1 MLGAAASMVSKI
13 TSKGQITL
21 PKKVR
26 DKLGVRAG
34 DYLAY
39 EVAGN
44 TVKLRKA
51 QPLDLPWLRAVSR
64 TLAPEWDSSYDHENF
79 DDL

>member
-1 MLGAAASMVSKI
+1 MVSKI
-13 TSKGQITL
+13 TGKGQITL

-26 DKLGVRAG
+26 DKLDVRAG

-51 QPLDLPWLRAVSR
+51 QPLDLPWLRALSR
-64 TLAPEWDSSYDHENF
+64 TLASEWDSSYDHENF

>member
-1 MLGAAASMVSKI
+1 MVSKI
-13 TSKGQITL
+13 TAKGQITL

-26 DKLGVRAG
+26 DKLDVRAG

-51 QPLDLPWLRAVSR
+51 QPLDLPWLRALSR
-64 TLAPEWDSSYDHENF
+64 TLASEWDSSYDHENF

>member
-1 MLGAAASMVSKI
+1 MVSKI
-13 TSKGQITL
+13 TAKGQITL

-26 DKLGVRAG
+26 DKLKVRAG

-39 EVAGN
+39 DVIGN
-44 TVKLRKA
+44 TVKIRKA
-51 QPLDLPWLRAVSR
+51 QPLDLPWLRAQSR

>member
-1 MLGAAASMVSKI
+1 MVSKI

-26 DKLGVRAG
+26 DKLDVRAG
-34 DYLAY
+34 DYLAC

-51 QPLDLPWLRAVSR
+51 QPLDLPWLRAISS

>member
-1 MLGAAASMVSKI
+1 MVSKI

>member
-1 MLGAAASMVSKI
+1 MISKV
-13 TSKGQITL
+13 TSEGQVTL
-21 PKKVR
+21 PKKIR
-26 DKLGVRAG
+26 DKLDVCAG

-44 TVKLRKA
+44 AVRIRKA
-51 QPLDLPWLRAVSR
+51 QPLDLPWLRAISQ
-64 TLAPEWDSSYDHENF
+64 THAPEWDSPHDHENF

>member
-1 MLGAAASMVSKI
+1 MVSKI

-21 PKKVR
+21 PKKIR
-26 DKLGVRAG
+26 DKLDVRAG

>member
-1 MLGAAASMVSKI
+1 MISKV
-13 TSKGQITL
+13 TSKGQVTL
-21 PKKVR
+21 PRKVR
-26 DKLGVRAG
+26 DKLEIRAG
-34 DYLAY
+34 DYLVY

-51 QPLDLPWLRAVSR
+51 QPLDLPWLRAISH
-64 TLAPEWDSSYDHENF
+64 TLAPEWNSLHDHENF